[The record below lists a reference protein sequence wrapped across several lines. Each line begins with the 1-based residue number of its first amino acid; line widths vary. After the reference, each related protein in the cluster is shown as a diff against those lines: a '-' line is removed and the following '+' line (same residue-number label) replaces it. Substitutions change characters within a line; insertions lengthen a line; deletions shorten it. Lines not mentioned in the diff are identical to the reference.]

1 MIWVVHI
8 SGLIDGGIA
17 HNKSQK
23 GTIMFDYF
31 YGNQSEQFAF
41 ICVPRIFFTD
51 KKFVELSSDAKIL
64 YGILLS
70 RMELSAK
77 NGWMDE
83 DGKVYIIYT
92 VEKSQECL
100 GRGNKNA
107 IALMN
112 DLEKRSD

>member
-1 MIWVVHI
+1 
-8 SGLIDGGIA
+8 
-17 HNKSQK
+17 
-23 GTIMFDYF
+23 MFDYF

-41 ICVPRIFFTD
+41 IRVPRIFFTD

-92 VEKSQECL
+92 VEEIQECL
-100 GRGNKNA
+100 GCGNKKA

-112 DLEKRSD
+112 DLEKKVGLIERKRQGLGRPNLIYVKNFAAE